1 MIAVLRPAAAL
12 CAVVA
17 LAGAAP
23 LAPITALPAAPGS
36 VRGYAQRDAS
46 ALVAGVVVS
55 IPAGS
60 LRESPRTNGLALLT
74 ASVVERTPI
83 DGLPLR
89 DAIAARGGMLAVDV
103 SVRAARF
110 YVQAP
115 PADLPA
121 VLGLLARGLTQPT
134 ITNALV
140 ASTRAAVGGR
150 AADADRLP
158 LDVGLSMV
166 RESYYRGAAGQ
177 PSAGRTA
184 TIAQLGA
191 ADVTAFL
198 AANYRRTGVALAAV
212 GAVDDAGIAAA
223 QALVAGM
230 PDGGTPLPAIAA
242 AQIAPTPKRIVTH
255 RDIGAPWLVLGFAAP
270 PPGDRDYA
278 AMLVVQALLA
288 QTFDVTAP
296 VTKSV
301 YARGIGSVY
310 AVDLR
315 PAQFAVYVNGAQ
327 LDIATGL
334 RDVDVVFKALAK
346 EPVRGAVLAQAKTRA
361 NGSYA
366 LASLSLADRAA
377 DLVQAAE
384 NAIDPRA
391 TDVGAAIAHVTASD
405 VQRAA
410 KTYLQRY
417 TAAVVF
423 PRESAPT
430 PAPRS

>member
-1 MIAVLRPAAAL
+1 M
-12 CAVVA
+12 
-17 LAGAAP
+17 
-23 LAPITALPAAPGS
+23 
-36 VRGYAQRDAS
+36 
-46 ALVAGVVVS
+46 
-55 IPAGS
+55 
-60 LRESPRTNGLALLT
+60 
-74 ASVVERTPI
+74 
-83 DGLPLR
+83 PLR
-89 DAIAARGGMLAVDV
+89 DAIAAHGGMLAVDV

-110 YVQAP
+110 YVEAP
-115 PADLPA
+115 PPQLPA
-121 VLGLLARGLTQPT
+121 VLGLLARALAHP
-134 ITNALV
+134 AVSRELV
-140 ASTRAAVGGR
+140 ASARTEVAGR
-150 AADADRLP
+150 AAEADRLP

-184 TIAQLGA
+184 TIAQLGD
-191 ADVTAFL
+191 ADVMDFL
-198 AANYRRTGVALAAV
+198 ATNYRRSGAALAAV

-223 QALVAGM
+223 QALVAGL

-242 AQIAPTPKRIVTH
+242 AQPLATPKRIVTH

-278 AMLVVQALLA
+278 AMLVVQALVA
-288 QTFDVTAP
+288 QTFDVAGP
-296 VTKSV
+296 VTKSA
-301 YARGIGSVY
+301 YARGIGTVY

-346 EPVRGAVLAQAKTRA
+346 NPIRGAVLAQAKTRA

-366 LASLSLADRAA
+366 IASLSLADRAA
-377 DLVQAAE
+377 DLVQDAE
-384 NAIDPRA
+384 NAIDPA
-391 TDVGAAIAHVTASD
+391 TIDVGAAIAKVTASD
-405 VQRAA
+405 VQHAA

-423 PRESAPT
+423 PRESAAA